1 MKNKF
6 RGVSPWVCDIWQVS
20 IKNWN
25 NKCWKSRWVNAL
37 WEFGWTVVRTRHVR
51 SDEGRRKRGR
61 TCMWDE
67 TGIIKR
73 FIRLLS
79 RSYSALFIHPGA
91 FLLPFYKTL
100 LLAMAH
106 RKTGERKRM
115 ETGVLLIK
123 IYERDSQISYAVV
136 SAWDIRG
143 IWNEKRAARQTPQTR
158 SSRSI

>member
-1 MKNKF
+1 MLYENLDEQSCVQ
-6 RGVSPWVCDIWQVS
+6 GTSG
-20 IKNWN
+20 
-25 NKCWKSRWVNAL
+25 A
-37 WEFGWTVVRTRHVR
+37 TR
-51 SDEGRRKRGR
+51 DEEKGR

-143 IWNEKRAARQTPQTR
+143 I
-158 SSRSI
+158 